1 MLTTTGRAI
10 IIVFGALVGLGIGVV
25 VGLTTPLPF
34 AELIGAAIG
43 AAIAYVLTL
52 LWI

>member
-10 IIVFGALVGLGIGVV
+10 IIVVGALAGLGIGVV
-25 VGLTTPLPF
+25 VGLTTPVPF
-34 AELIGAAIG
+34 TEGIGAAVG
-43 AAIAYVLTL
+43 AGLAYLATI